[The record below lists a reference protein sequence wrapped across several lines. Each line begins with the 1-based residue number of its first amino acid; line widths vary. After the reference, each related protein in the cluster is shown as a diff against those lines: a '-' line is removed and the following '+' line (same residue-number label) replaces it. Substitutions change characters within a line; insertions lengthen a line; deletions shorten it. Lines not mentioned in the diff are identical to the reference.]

1 MYKLIYI
8 KKNNLKALYHIIIMF
23 LVDKY
28 YNDSNYITCHQT
40 IIDKIIESFD
50 THNMIYSNMDK
61 IMKLPFNEFK
71 KIICEMECE
80 TWRYSN
86 FQHLIVYGLSGC
98 GKEYLVN
105 KLLEKIYG
113 KAGIE
118 LKEVEYTVSGYS
130 NTKTKIMIKQS
141 KHHIIIEP
149 NSNGFDKY
157 LIQEIIQDYAKSE
170 LLNILKHRKLFKV
183 VVINKIDNLSY
194 YAQASLRRTME
205 KYSSTCKFILL
216 SDQLSKII
224 EPIRSRCLMIRVPL
238 PTKIQI
244 LETILYVSQKEKI
257 NISFRDINNIIENAD
272 NKVNNALWLLEIH
285 KYGIKYERNW
295 ETVIDNIITLLLSP
309 DIKNNKKLYNVLKK
323 IREQY
328 YILFI
333 TNIPTQIIIRKIMDK
348 LLVSAN
354 DLELKYNIIDITSIF
369 EQRLSQGTRHIIHM
383 EAYIVRLI
391 NLFTTNKNDY
401 NLDILEI

>member
-1 MYKLIYI
+1 
-8 KKNNLKALYHIIIMF
+8 MF

-71 KIICEMECE
+71 KIICDMECE

>member
-1 MYKLIYI
+1 
-8 KKNNLKALYHIIIMF
+8 MF

-40 IIDKIIESFD
+40 IIDKIIDSFD
-50 THNMIYSNMDK
+50 AHNQIYSNVNSVIKMSND
-61 IMKLPFNEFK
+61 EFK
-71 KIICEMECE
+71 KVLDDLEYG

-86 FQHLIVYGLSGC
+86 FQHLIVYGPSGS

-113 KAGIE
+113 KQYVE

-170 LLNILKHRKLFKV
+170 LLNILKNRKLFKV
-183 VVINKIDNLSY
+183 VIINKIDNLSY

-205 KYSSTCKFILL
+205 KYSNTCKFILI

-238 PTKIQI
+238 PSDEQI
-244 LETILYVSQKEKI
+244 LETLLHICKKENLNVPWIKLKE
-257 NISFRDINNIIENAD
+257 IIDNSD
-272 NKVNNALWLLEIH
+272 NKVNHAIWLLEMY
-285 KYGIKYERNW
+285 KYNITYEKNW
-295 ETVIDNIITLLLSP
+295 EYVIDNIVENIINV
-309 DIKNNKKLYNVLKK
+309 DNQNNKKLYTVMKK
-323 IREQY
+323 IREQF

-333 TNIPTQIIIRKIMDK
+333 TNISTQMIIRKIMIK
-348 LLVSAN
+348 LLESVEN
-354 DLELKYNIIDITSIF
+354 LKLKYYIIDITSIF

-383 EAYIVRLI
+383 EAYIARLI
-391 NLFTTNKNDY
+391 YLFTNYYNGNDY
-401 NLDILEI
+401 NYNLDVLEI